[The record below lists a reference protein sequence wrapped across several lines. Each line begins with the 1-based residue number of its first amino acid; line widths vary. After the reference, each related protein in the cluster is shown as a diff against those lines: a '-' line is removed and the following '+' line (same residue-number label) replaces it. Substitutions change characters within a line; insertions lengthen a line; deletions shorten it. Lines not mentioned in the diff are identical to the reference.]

1 MTDYTAPLD
10 EMNFLVNDVLGI
22 ADIAT
27 LPGYE
32 ECSSELV
39 EAIYSEAGRY
49 FSELIAPTNQS
60 ADAEG
65 CRVEDGAVISAQS
78 LDGLYQGF
86 VAAGWPAL
94 SGDPQYDGQG
104 MPHLVGVGV
113 EEMCQSANLSFSLL
127 PLLTKGVITAIERFA
142 SDEQKATYLP
152 QLISGEW
159 TGTMN
164 LTESQA
170 GTDLAAVRAKAVP
183 VDDYYLIS
191 GQKIFITWG
200 DHSYTDNIVHLVLA
214 RTPGAPEGVKGI
226 SLFIVP
232 KFILDAD
239 GKPGQRNDVYP
250 VSVEHK
256 MGIHAS
262 PTCVLSFGDNGGAE
276 GYLIGNENEGLSY
289 MFAMMNHARLAV
301 GLQGVAIAERAYQQA
316 VSYARDRVQG
326 NAPGQSERVAIIHH
340 ADVRRMLMMMKS
352 QTEAA
357 RVLSYSAFAHW
368 DYLSHSP
375 DAETRAYHQ
384 RRVDILTPMVKAL
397 STEVGNEVAY
407 IGVQVHGGMGFIEE
421 TGAAQYMRDA
431 RILPIYEGTNG
442 IQALDLIGRKLL
454 RDQGA
459 AASELLADLKQDLEC
474 AKALG
479 LEHLAEP
486 VFNSFELCEQAI
498 AFVFE
503 QARSSDAHFAGAVAF
518 DLLSL
523 ISNSVAAALM
533 VKSAIAAQQN
543 LNANSDQA
551 LFYNTKLAT
560 VQFYIDHVLPRTEAY
575 FRSLKVGHASTMAV
589 AVEAF

>member
-22 ADIAT
+22 ANIAA

-32 ECSSELV
+32 ECSTELV
-39 EAIYSEAGRY
+39 EAIYGEAGRY
-49 FSELIAPTNQS
+49 FSEVIAPTNQS
-60 ADAEG
+60 ADSEG
-65 CRVEDGAVISAQS
+65 CRVEAGAVVSAPS
-78 LDGLYQGF
+78 LDGLYKGF
-86 VAAGWPAL
+86 VEGGWPAL
-94 SGDPQYDGQG
+94 TGDPQFDGQG
-104 MPHLVGVGV
+104 MPHLAGVGV

-142 SDEQKATYLP
+142 SDEQKASYLP

-170 GTDLAAVRAKAVP
+170 GSDLAAVRAKAVP
-183 VDDYYLIS
+183 VDDHFLIS

-214 RTPGAPEGVKGI
+214 RTPDAPEGVKGI

-276 GYLIGNENEGLSY
+276 GYLIGKENEGLSY

-301 GLQGVAIAERAYQQA
+301 GLQGVSIAERAYQQA

-326 NAPGQSERVAIIHH
+326 NAPGQPERVAIIHH
-340 ADVRRMLMMMKS
+340 ADVRRMLMLMKS

-368 DYLSHSP
+368 DFFSHS
-375 DAETRAYHQ
+375 DDTDTRAYHQ
-384 RRVDILTPMVKAL
+384 RRIDILTPLVKAL

-454 RDQGA
+454 RDKGA
-459 AASELLADLKQDLEC
+459 AASELFADLKQDLQC
-474 AKALG
+474 ANELG
-479 LEHLAEP
+479 LENLAQP
-486 VFNSFELCEQAI
+486 VLHSFDLCEQAI
-498 AFVFE
+498 QFVFE
-503 QARSSDAHFAGAVAF
+503 HARSDPHFVGAVAF
-518 DLLSL
+518 DLLLL

-533 VKSAIAAQQN
+533 AKSAVVAQQQ
-543 LNANSDQA
+543 LNAGSDKAQ
-551 LFYNTKLAT
+551 FNKTKLAT
-560 VQFYIDHVLPRTEAY
+560 VRFYIEHVLPRTEAY
-575 FRSLKVGHASTMAV
+575 YRALKNGQASTMAID
-589 AVEAF
+589 ADAF

>member
-1 MTDYTAPLD
+1 MTNYTAPLD
-10 EMNFLVNDVLGI
+10 EMNFLVNDVLGMANI
-22 ADIAT
+22 AA

-32 ECSSELV
+32 ECSTELI
-39 EAIYSEAGRY
+39 EAIYGEAGRY
-49 FSELIAPTNQS
+49 FSQVIAPTNQS
-60 ADAEG
+60 ADSEG
-65 CRVEDGAVISAQS
+65 CRVEDGAVVSAPS
-78 LDGLYQGF
+78 LDGIYKGF
-86 VAAGWPAL
+86 VEGGWPAL
-94 SGDPQYDGQG
+94 TGDPQFDGQG

-127 PLLTKGVITAIERFA
+127 PLLTKGVITALERFA
-142 SDEQKATYLP
+142 SDEQKAAYLP

-170 GTDLAAVRAKAVP
+170 GSDLAAVRAKAVP
-183 VDDYYLIS
+183 VNDHFLIS

-214 RTPGAPEGVKGI
+214 RTPDAPEGVKGI

-239 GKPGQRNDVYP
+239 GKPGKRNDVYP

-262 PTCVLSFGDNGGAE
+262 PTCVLSFGDNDGAV
-276 GYLIGNENEGLSY
+276 GYLIGRENEGLSY

-326 NAPGQSERVAIIHH
+326 NAPGQRERVAIIHH
-340 ADVRRMLMMMKS
+340 SEVRRMLMLMKS

-357 RVLSYSAFAHW
+357 RILSYSAFAHW
-368 DYLSHSP
+368 DFFSHSS
-375 DAETRAYHQ
+375 DADTRAYHQ
-384 RRVDILTPMVKAL
+384 RRIDILTPLVKAL

-459 AASELLADLKQDLEC
+459 AASELFADLKQDLQC
-474 AKALG
+474 VNDLD
-479 LEHLAEP
+479 LEHLAQP
-486 VFNSFELCEQAI
+486 ALLSLDLCEQAI
-498 AFVFE
+498 DFILE
-503 QARSSDAHFAGAVAF
+503 QARSDPHFIGAVAF
-518 DLLSL
+518 DFLLLVST
-523 ISNSVAAALM
+523 SVAASLM
-533 VKSAIAAQQN
+533 VKSAIIAQQQ
-543 LNANSDQA
+543 LNASSTKAPFNK
-551 LFYNTKLAT
+551 TKLAT
-560 VQFYIDHVLPRTEAY
+560 VQFYIEHVLPRTETY
-575 FRSLKVGHASTMAV
+575 YRSLKSGHVSTMAV
-589 AVEAF
+589 DADAF

>member
-10 EMNFLVNDVLGI
+10 EMTFLVNDVLGL
-22 ADIAT
+22 ADIAS

-32 ECSSELV
+32 ECSTGLV
-39 EAIYSEAGRY
+39 EAIFGEAGRY
-49 FSELIAPTNQS
+49 FSEVIAPTNQS
-60 ADAEG
+60 ADSEG
-65 CRVEDGAVISAQS
+65 CRVEDGAVVSAAS
-78 LDGLYQGF
+78 LDGLYKGF
-86 VAAGWPAL
+86 VEGGWPAL
-94 SGDPQYDGQG
+94 TGDPQFAGQG
-104 MPHLVGVGV
+104 MPHLAGVGV

-170 GTDLAAVRAKAVP
+170 GSDLAAVRAKAVP
-183 VDDYYLIS
+183 VDDHFLIS

-200 DHSYTDNIVHLVLA
+200 DHNYTDNIVHLVLA
-214 RTPGAPEGVKGI
+214 RTPDAPEGVKGI

-262 PTCVLSFGDNGGAE
+262 PTCVLSFGDNEGAV
-276 GYLIGNENEGLSY
+276 GYLIGKENEGLSY

-301 GLQGVAIAERAYQQA
+301 GLQGVSIAERAYQQA

-326 NAPGQSERVAIIHH
+326 NAPGQPERVAIIHH
-340 ADVRRMLMMMKS
+340 ADVRRMLMLMKS

-368 DYLSHSP
+368 DFFSHSA
-375 DAETRAYHQ
+375 DADTRAYHQ
-384 RRVDILTPMVKAL
+384 RRVDILTPLVKAL

-454 RDQGA
+454 RDKGV
-459 AASELLADLKQDLEC
+459 AASELLADLKQDLQC
-474 AKALG
+474 ANELG
-479 LEHLAEP
+479 LEHLAQP
-486 VFNSFELCEQAI
+486 VLDSFDLCEQAI
-498 AFVFE
+498 QFVFA
-503 QARSSDAHFAGAVAF
+503 QAGSDAHFAGAVAF
-518 DLLSL
+518 DLLLL

-533 VKSAIAAQQN
+533 VKSAIVAQQQ
-543 LNANSDQA
+543 LNTGSDKA
-551 LFYNTKLAT
+551 GFNKTKLAT
-560 VQFYIDHVLPRTEAY
+560 VTFYIEHVLPRTEAY
-575 FRSLKVGHASTMAV
+575 FRSLKNGHASTMAV
-589 AVEAF
+589 DADAF

>member
-22 ADIAT
+22 ADIAA

-32 ECSSELV
+32 ECSEELV
-39 EAIYSEAGRY
+39 EAIYGEAGRY
-49 FSELIAPTNQS
+49 FSEVIAPSNQS
-60 ADAEG
+60 ADSEG
-65 CRVEDGAVISAQS
+65 CRVEDGAVVSAPS
-78 LDGLYQGF
+78 LDGLYKGF
-86 VAAGWPAL
+86 VEGGWPAL
-94 SGDPQYDGQG
+94 TGDPQFDGQG
-104 MPHLVGVGV
+104 MPHLAGVGV

-142 SDEQKATYLP
+142 SDEQKAVYLP

-170 GTDLAAVRAKAVP
+170 GSDLAAVRAKAEP
-183 VDDYYLIS
+183 VDDHYLIS

-214 RTPGAPEGVKGI
+214 RTPDAPEGVKGL

-262 PTCVLSFGDNGGAE
+262 PTCVLSFGDNDGAV
-276 GYLIGNENEGLSY
+276 GYLIGRENEGLSY

-301 GLQGVAIAERAYQQA
+301 GLQGVSIAERAYQQA

-326 NAPGQSERVAIIHH
+326 NAPGQPERVAIIHH
-340 ADVRRMLMMMKS
+340 ADVRRMLMLMKS

-357 RVLSYSAFAHW
+357 RILSYSAFAHW
-368 DYLSHSP
+368 DFFSHSD
-375 DAETRAYHQ
+375 DADTRAYHQ
-384 RRVDILTPMVKAL
+384 RRIDIFTPLVKAL

-454 RDQGA
+454 RDKGA
-459 AASELLADLKQDLEC
+459 AASELFADLKQDLQC
-474 AKALG
+474 ANELG
-479 LEHLAEP
+479 LEHLSKP
-486 VFNSFELCEQAI
+486 VLYSVDLCKQAI
-498 AFVFE
+498 QFVFE
-503 QARSSDAHFAGAVAF
+503 QARSDANFVGAVAF
-518 DLLSL
+518 DLLLL
-523 ISNSVAAALM
+523 ISNSVAAALLA
-533 VKSAIAAQQN
+533 KSAVVAQQQ
-543 LNANSDQA
+543 LNGGSDKAQ
-551 LFYNTKLAT
+551 FNKTKLAT
-560 VQFYIDHVLPRTEAY
+560 VRFYIEHVLPRTEAY
-575 FRSLKVGHASTMAV
+575 YRALKNGHTSTMAIDV
-589 AVEAF
+589 DAF

>member
-10 EMNFLVNDVLGI
+10 EMNFLVNDVL
-22 ADIAT
+22 DIASIAA

-32 ECSSELV
+32 ECSRELV
-39 EAIYSEAGRY
+39 EAIYGEAGRY
-49 FSELIAPTNQS
+49 FSQVIAPTNQS
-60 ADAEG
+60 ADSEG
-65 CRVEDGAVISAQS
+65 CRVEDGAVVSAPS
-78 LDGLYQGF
+78 LDGLYTGF
-86 VAAGWPAL
+86 VEGGWPAL
-94 SGDPQYDGQG
+94 TGDPQFEGQG
-104 MPHLVGVGV
+104 MPHLAGVGV

-142 SDEQKATYLP
+142 SDEQKAAYLP
-152 QLISGEW
+152 KLISGEW

-170 GTDLAAVRAKAVP
+170 GSDLAAVRAKAVP
-183 VDDYYLIS
+183 VDDHFLIS

-214 RTPGAPEGVKGI
+214 RTPGAPEGVRGI

-262 PTCVLSFGDNGGAE
+262 PTCVLSFGDNDGAV
-276 GYLIGNENEGLSY
+276 GYLIGRENEGLSY

-301 GLQGVAIAERAYQQA
+301 GLQGVAVAERAYQQA

-326 NAPGQSERVAIIHH
+326 NAPGQPERVAIIHH
-340 ADVRRMLMMMKS
+340 ADVRRMLMLMKS

-357 RVLSYSAFAHW
+357 RILSYSAFAHW
-368 DYLSHSP
+368 DFFSHSD
-375 DAETRAYHQ
+375 DADTRAYHQ
-384 RRVDILTPMVKAL
+384 RRIDILTPLVKAL

-454 RDQGA
+454 RDKGA
-459 AASELLADLKQDLEC
+459 AASELFADLKLDLQC
-474 AKALG
+474 ANELG
-479 LEHLAEP
+479 LEHLVQP
-486 VFNSFELCEQAI
+486 VLHSVDLCEQAI
-498 AFVFE
+498 QFVFE
-503 QARSSDAHFAGAVAF
+503 QSRSDPHFVGAVAF
-518 DLLSL
+518 DLLLL

-533 VKSAIAAQQN
+533 AKSAIVAQQQ
-543 LNANSDQA
+543 LNAGSDKAQ
-551 LFYNTKLAT
+551 FNKTKLAT
-560 VQFYIDHVLPRTEAY
+560 VTFYIEHVLPRTEAY
-575 FRSLKVGHASTMAV
+575 YCALKNGHASTMAIDV
-589 AVEAF
+589 DAF

>member
-10 EMNFLVNDVLGI
+10 EMNFLVNDVLGM
-22 ADIAT
+22 AAIAT

-32 ECSSELV
+32 ECSAELV

-49 FSELIAPTNQS
+49 FSEVIAPTNQS
-60 ADAEG
+60 ADSEG
-65 CRVEDGAVISAQS
+65 CRVENAAVVSAES

-86 VAAGWPAL
+86 VEGGWPAL
-94 SGDPQYDGQG
+94 TGDPQFDGQG
-104 MPHLVGVGV
+104 MPHLAGVAV

-142 SDEQKATYLP
+142 SDEQKAAYLP

-170 GTDLAAVRAKAVP
+170 GSDLAAVRAKALP
-183 VDDYYLIS
+183 VDDHYLIS

-214 RTPGAPEGVKGI
+214 RTPDAPEGVKGI

-239 GKPGQRNDVYP
+239 GKPAQRNDVYP

-262 PTCVLSFGDNGGAE
+262 PTCVLSFGDKGGAV

-301 GLQGVAIAERAYQQA
+301 GLQGVSVAERAYQQA

-326 NAPGQSERVAIIHH
+326 NAPDQVERVAIIHH
-340 ADVRRMLMMMKS
+340 ADVRRMLMMMRS

-368 DYLSHSP
+368 DFFSHSP
-375 DAETRAYHQ
+375 SADTRAYHQ
-384 RRVDILTPMVKAL
+384 RRVDFLTPLVKAL

-454 RDQGA
+454 RDKGA
-459 AASELLADLKQDLEC
+459 AAAELLAELKQDLQC
-474 AKALG
+474 ASELG
-479 LEHLAEP
+479 LEALAQP
-486 VFNSFELCEQAI
+486 VFNSFELSEQAI
-498 AFVFE
+498 QFVLE
-503 QARSSDAHFAGAVAF
+503 QAASDAHFAGAVAN
-518 DLLSL
+518 DLLLLLSAT
-523 ISNSVAAALM
+523 VAAAMM
-533 VKSAIAAQQN
+533 VKSAIVAQQN
-543 LNANSDQA
+543 LNAGSDKVQ
-551 LFYNTKLAT
+551 FNKSKLAT
-560 VQFYIDHVLPRTEAY
+560 VAFYIEHVLPRTEAY
-575 FRSLKVGHASTMAV
+575 SRSLKNGHSSTMALDID
-589 AVEAF
+589 AF

>member
-10 EMNFLVNDVLGI
+10 EMNFLVNDVLGM
-22 ADIAT
+22 ADIAA

-32 ECSSELV
+32 ECSTELI
-39 EAIYSEAGRY
+39 EAIYGEAGRY
-49 FSELIAPTNQS
+49 FSEVIAPTNQS
-60 ADAEG
+60 ADSEG
-65 CRVEDGAVISAQS
+65 CRVESGAVVSAPS
-78 LDGLYQGF
+78 LDGIYQGF
-86 VAAGWPAL
+86 VEGGWPAL
-94 SGDPQYDGQG
+94 TGDPQFDGQG

-142 SDEQKATYLP
+142 SDEQKAAYLP

-170 GTDLAAVRAKAVP
+170 GSDLAAVRAKAVP
-183 VDDYYLIS
+183 VDNHFLIS

-214 RTPGAPEGVKGI
+214 RTPDAPEGVKGI

-239 GKPGQRNDVYP
+239 GKPGKRNDVYP

-276 GYLIGNENEGLSY
+276 GYLIGRENEGLSY

-326 NAPGQSERVAIIHH
+326 NAPGQPERVAIIHH
-340 ADVRRMLMMMKS
+340 AEVRRMLMLMKS

-368 DYLSHSP
+368 DFFSHSD
-375 DAETRAYHQ
+375 DADTRAYHQ
-384 RRVDILTPMVKAL
+384 RRIDILTPLVKAL

-454 RDQGA
+454 RDKGL
-459 AASELLADLKQDLEC
+459 AASELFADLKQDLEC
-474 AKALG
+474 ANELG
-479 LEHLAEP
+479 LEYLAEP
-486 VFNSFELCEQAI
+486 VLHSFDLCEQAI
-498 AFVFE
+498 KFVFE
-503 QARSSDAHFAGAVAF
+503 QARSDPHFVGAVAF
-518 DLLSL
+518 DLLLL

-533 VKSAIAAQQN
+533 AKSAVVAQQQ
-543 LNANSDQA
+543 LNAGSDKTQ
-551 LFYNTKLAT
+551 FNKTKLAT
-560 VQFYIDHVLPRTEAY
+560 VRFYIEHVLPRTETY
-575 FRSLKVGHASTMAV
+575 FRALKNGHASTMAIG
-589 AVEAF
+589 ADAF